1 MPPRI
6 GVEAMVLTTGIR
18 LLQRLGQDGRR
29 RVLAYWCACAAS
41 LPLTD
46 GNGKILEEHPIEKEP
61 PMIQFI
67 HEQQRAHATA
77 DTNAEAEAEQ

>member
-1 MPPRI
+1 MPRM
-6 GVEAMVLTTGIR
+6 GVEAMVLANGVR

-46 GNGKILEEHPIEKEP
+46 GNGKIIEEHPVEREP
-61 PMIQFI
+61 PMVQFI
-67 HEQQRAHATA
+67 QQQQRAEAA
-77 DTNAEAEAEQ
+77 AASANAEAEQ

>member
-18 LLQRLGQDGRR
+18 LLQRIGQDGRR
-29 RVLAYWCACAAS
+29 RVLAYWNACAES

-46 GNGKILEEHPIEKEP
+46 GNGKVLEERPIENEP
-61 PMIQFI
+61 PMIKFI
-67 HEQQRAHATA
+67 HEQRAQETA
-77 DTNAEAEAEQ
+77 STNAEAEQ